1 MPGRHAQGGTLTL
14 SIESDGVVSIRI
26 MDGFA
31 AWAALFVH
39 HSSSSGQ
46 SVSLRLQWK
55 PVGCKQYRHV
65 AAQLNTLDKTAKKV
79 TFKDVAGCDE
89 AKAEILEFVNFLK
102 QPGKYKELG
111 AHIPKGALLV
121 GPPGQRRRRPLNALL
136 PAASAITSVSEV
148 LHAGIELKAGHII
161 EARLLMTVASL

>member
-1 MPGRHAQGGTLTL
+1 MR
-14 SIESDGVVSIRI
+14 
-26 MDGFA
+26 
-31 AWAALFVH
+31 
-39 HSSSSGQ
+39 
-46 SVSLRLQWK
+46 LRLLRSQK
-55 PVGCKQYRHV
+55 LCSR

-121 GPPGQRRRRPLNALL
+121 GPPGQRCGRPVN
-136 PAASAITSVSEV
+136 
-148 LHAGIELKAGHII
+148 
-161 EARLLMTVASL
+161 ARLPVERALRHLDHFSPPKLSCQWRM

>member
-1 MPGRHAQGGTLTL
+1 MY
-14 SIESDGVVSIRI
+14 V
-26 MDGFA
+26 
-31 AWAALFVH
+31 
-39 HSSSSGQ
+39 
-46 SVSLRLQWK
+46 
-55 PVGCKQYRHV
+55 V

-121 GPPGQRRRRPLNALL
+121 GPPGQRNSLL
-136 PAASAITSVSEV
+136 GTLIRA
-148 LHAGIELKAGHII
+148 
-161 EARLLMTVASL
+161 VA